1 MLELCGVIVLTY
13 TAEFTLRIIRLL
25 FVPKLI
31 QHLPEPDQVEGAER
45 RAPVSNLPKLIRRIK
60 VRQIRSD

>member
-1 MLELCGVIVLTY
+1 MLEICGVIILTY
-13 TAEFTLRIIRLL
+13 TAEFTLRIIHLL

-31 QHLPEPDQVEGAER
+31 QHLPETDQVERAER

-60 VRQIRSD
+60 IRKIRGD